1 MRLIQGEEIMLTR
14 NGKDFARLVPVAP
27 KLPKSKQGKKKDTVV
42 YASGDAPLEH
52 FDIPLDDHTEIAEA
66 PLPENIHRTTYPPL
80 GSTQVMEGKPTAT
93 EVKRSFCEAPFANC
107 KIEGELYEVEFWSDG
122 EIKKKKV
129 YLCPGHAYKAK
140 QSSESVKKI

>member
-27 KLPKSKQGKKKDTVV
+27 KLPKSKQGKKKDKGGEVLFV
-42 YASGDAPLEH
+42 NGDAAMATFDTPPHTPTPPLE
-52 FDIPLDDHTEIAEA
+52 PAVLKVRLTS
-66 PLPENIHRTTYPPL
+66 R
-80 GSTQVMEGKPTAT
+80 
-93 EVKRSFCEAPFANC
+93 CEAPFANC